1 MNRIFL
7 QVIFNNQLR
16 HSLVKLEI
24 DLLHLIFHIALLN
37 FIKFFTAASLSEED
51 LGLNFDRSYCSE
63 GSVIKPIL
71 AIPALAAML
80 ITRAT
85 CS

>member
-1 MNRIFL
+1 M
-7 QVIFNNQLR
+7 Q
-16 HSLVKLEI
+16 
-24 DLLHLIFHIALLN
+24 LN
-37 FIKFFTAASLSEED
+37 FIILSD
-51 LGLNFDRSYCSE
+51 QIRKSSNTFPVLDKTYNFVKMDYPYCSE

-71 AIPALAAML
+71 AIPALAAIL